1 MHSIFIIYTV
11 DVKHYCFSLTVKPR
25 ILGPL
30 HDVRIKAG
38 QVLHIDVDYIGE
50 PEPNVFWFNDDKEL
64 QIDVRTTITAINHH
78 SVLHTVNTTRADSG
92 EYLIRVKNESGQD
105 EAVLN
110 VVVLDTPGAPE
121 GPLVYEEVQA
131 NSVVMSWKPPKD
143 DGGSP
148 IT

>member
-1 MHSIFIIYTV
+1 MHKFRILQEELVNEII
-11 DVKHYCFSLTVKPR
+11 LLPVKPK

-38 QVLHIDVDYIGE
+38 QVLHVDVDYIGE
-50 PEPNVFWFNDDKEL
+50 PSPDVFWFNDDKEL
-64 QIDVRTTITAINHH
+64 QIDVRTTITAINNHTVLH
-78 SVLHTVNTTRADSG
+78 SVNTVRNDSG
-92 EYLIRVKNESGQD
+92 QYRIRVKNDSGQD
-105 EAVLN
+105 EGTFQVI
-110 VVVLDTPGAPE
+110 VLDKPGAPE

-131 NSVVMSWKPPKD
+131 NSVVMSWKPPTD